1 MEYKDHYKIL
11 GENKDAS
18 QDDIKCAYRKL
29 SRKYHPDVS
38 KEQNVEQQ
46 FKEVGEAYEV
56 IKDPPKSAPPT
67 ISSVP
72 AGEQVWISGHRQ
84 TGSRT
89 SRSTAAGSPQGT
101 LVDSVISS
109 KPCSVV
115 ATARSAVL
123 VRDTRVFTC
132 GARIF
137 MPGSAST

>member
-56 IKDPPKSAPPT
+56 IKGPEKRAAYDQLGSGWRTGLDFRPPPDWQQDFSFDGGGFT
-67 ISSVP
+67 
-72 AGEQVWISGHRQ
+72 AGDAGGFSDFFE
-84 TGSRT
+84 TLFGSRH
-89 SRSTAAGSPQGT
+89 G
-101 LVDSVISS
+101 
-109 KPCSVV
+109 
-115 ATARSAVL
+115 
-123 VRDTRVFTC
+123 
-132 GARIF
+132 
-137 MPGSAST
+137 